1 MTSLAHLPALVL
13 LRITDYLQPEDTARL
28 GQTCKRLHSIVPK
41 FLVMTGEDFRIRGP
55 HRGHWA
61 PELYFEGPPLTR
73 PVRKLS
79 LSVGGWVDQGWGNRK
94 GELFLKL
101 VRGSATDSILA
112 EKRALFGIAQHE
124 EESAEVVLTETEPVV
139 ALAEP
144 GDYYRFMR
152 NAGGGGGHS
161 LTVRGFRA
169 VASLVD

>member
-1 MTSLAHLPALVL
+1 MSSLAHLPALVV
-13 LRITDYLQPEDTARL
+13 LRITDYLQPEETARL

-41 FLVMTGEDFRIRGP
+41 FLVMTGGDFQIDGPRG
-55 HRGHWA
+55 GHWA
-61 PELYFEGPPLTR
+61 PELYFEGPPLSR

-79 LSVGGWVDQGWGNRK
+79 LSVAGWVDQGWGNRK
-94 GELFLKL
+94 GEIFLKL
-101 VRGSATDSILA
+101 VRGLTNSVLA
-112 EKRALFGIAQHE
+112 EKRALFGIAQHR
-124 EESAEVVLTETEPVV
+124 EESAEVELTEAEPVV

>member
-1 MTSLAHLPALVL
+1 MGSLTHMPALVL

-28 GQTCKRLHSIVPK
+28 GQTCKRLHSIMPK

-55 HRGHWA
+55 RGGHWA

-73 PVRKLS
+73 PVKKLS
-79 LSVGGWVDQGWGNRK
+79 ASVAGWVDQGWGNRK

-101 VRGSATDSILA
+101 VRGSTDTVLA
-112 EKRALFGIAQHE
+112 EKRALFGIAQHKE
-124 EESAEVVLTETEPVV
+124 EGAKVQLTSAEPVV
-139 ALAEP
+139 ALAQP